1 MVWLILTVVVIL
13 IISYLIGK
21 WLRSSKNSQENELFL
36 ENEHTSS
43 MAKELVFI
51 LKEKYN
57 LDSLTVHQLNGL
69 KFHELYIHILRTG
82 ILDQDE
88 LNSFNNKHKIDPSI
102 FIEENT
108 SDQDYIEDTEDFIEY
123 EHDEKGNAS

>member
-1 MVWLILTVVVIL
+1 MFWLILTVVIL